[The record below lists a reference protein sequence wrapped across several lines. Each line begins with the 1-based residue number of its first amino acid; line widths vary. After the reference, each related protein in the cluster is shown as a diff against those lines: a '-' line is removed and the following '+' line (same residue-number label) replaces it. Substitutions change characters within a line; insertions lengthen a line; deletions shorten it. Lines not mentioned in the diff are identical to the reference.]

1 MFEHHFGL
9 RENPFVAGHHA
20 KFVYPSPEHQE
31 ALAHLRFGIENRE
44 PFVLITGEVGTGK
57 TTALYDALSEW
68 QSRVVVALIN
78 NSALTRN
85 ELLEEIALRF
95 GVAVAG
101 PASKPQILAQLE
113 RQLTAIHARGDRAI
127 LLLDEAQNL
136 ERDLLEEI
144 RLLSNLESGGL
155 KLVQVFLVGQP
166 ELETK
171 LASHELRQLRQRIT
185 VHYRLN
191 PLSAEDT
198 ERYIHHR
205 ISVAGGHALT
215 VFPTESCRAV
225 HQLTHGIPREIN
237 NVCGQALLNAF
248 VEDARAVRPEH
259 VLGAADETE
268 FRSVLAA
275 GAARPVTPA
284 PARPVEMPAPPR
296 GVAVAPPAPP
306 TPQVLED
313 DDDVDDLEP
322 PTLEEEMAESEAI
335 EGDDDAVN
343 GDSALE
349 SDDDDDEDDADAF
362 DERGDDE
369 EEDDGDE
376 YGEDDDE
383 DEEQDVDDEDD
394 EDDAGEENDREPL
407 AEVTREDVTPLEIPA
422 IDQWMS
428 AFAEAQRRAPADPL
442 PGPVGPGRA
451 SATPAAPTSR
461 PPGGGGIPRV
471 PGPRP
476 TEVPRPSEAS
486 RAAAEPTPRPV
497 TPTRADAAPR
507 ETPTPSR
514 RSLADEQRAALPPR
528 LREKLDQ
535 GVDLDDDVEEGG
547 GVPRWLLVAGGVAVV
562 VVAAILFFRF
572 GPTSR
577 SAVSHVTVTP
587 AATPPPPPPASNRA
601 PVPATGGNA
610 SAPPPSAAAKPAG
623 STPSATPSAAKPAAV
638 TPAAKPAPSSS
649 GASTTTA
656 QKNPGASPVPVRPTT
671 ATAATATTAR
681 KPAVATPKP
690 VTSTRSF
697 GLAVGTFLNE
707 DRANQERDKLAASSG
722 QSVRVSSVTEDGG
735 QVFQL
740 VLGAYADRASAEKAA
755 SDLIR
760 RGLVDEAR
768 VVPLA
773 AKP

>member
-205 ISVAGGHALT
+205 ISVAGGHALS

-275 GAARPVTPA
+275 GAARPVAPA
-284 PARPVEMPAPPR
+284 PPRPVEMPAPPR

-335 EGDDDAVN
+335 EGDDEDVN
-343 GDSALE
+343 GDSGSE
-349 SDDDDDEDDADAF
+349 SDDEDDSEDDADAF
-362 DERGDDE
+362 DERDDE
-369 EEDDGDE
+369 EEDDDE
-376 YGEDDDE
+376 YGEDDEDDE
-383 DEEQDVDDEDD
+383 QDEDD
-394 EDDAGEENDREPL
+394 EDADADDDREPL
-407 AEVTREDVTPLEIPA
+407 GEVTREDVTPLEIPA

-428 AFAEAQRRAPADPL
+428 AFAEAQRRVPAEPL

-451 SATPAAPTSR
+451 SAPPAGPASR
-461 PPGGGGIPRV
+461 PPGGGEIPRV
-471 PGPRP
+471 PAPRP
-476 TEVPRPSEAS
+476 TEVSRPIEAS
-486 RAAAEPTPRPV
+486 RPAAEPTPRLV
-497 TPTRADAAPR
+497 TPARADVAPR
-507 ETPTPSR
+507 ETATPSR

-535 GVDLDDDVEEGG
+535 GVDFDDDVEEGG

-577 SAVSHVTVTP
+577 SGVSHVTVTP
-587 AATPPPPPPASNRA
+587 ATTPPPPPPASNRA
-601 PVPATGGNA
+601 PIPATGGNA
-610 SAPPPSAAAKPAG
+610 PAPPSAAAKPAG

-638 TPAAKPAPSSS
+638 TSASKPAPSSS
-649 GASTTTA
+649 GVSTTTA
-656 QKNPGASPVPVRPTT
+656 QKNPGASPVPVRP
-671 ATAATATTAR
+671 ATAAAAPATTAH
-681 KPAVATPKP
+681 KPAFATPKP
-690 VTSTRSF
+690 VASTRSY

-740 VLGAYADRASAEKAA
+740 VLGAYSDRASAEKAA